1 MRRLA
6 PAIAAALAVAAVLPQ
21 QALAHAYLV
30 TSSPGYGDVLT
41 HAPGDIRLTFND
53 SVRPARGNEAV
64 SNATGRSVL
73 AGRARIDARDPR
85 VLVLPLVKGL
95 GPGDYTARWRIVS
108 EDGHTEEGLLA
119 FAVGSGSAPPTAKLP
134 LLGTS
139 LGVTNL
145 VGRAL
150 FVLGVLLALGAAV
163 FAVAVWRPAARRS
176 QLDPAE
182 EAELRKREARVTS
195 VVLFFSFL
203 LAQAGSVLAVLHT
216 TGATRYGRIHE
227 LGIVFAGVGAA
238 ATASTILP
246 LRLLTGIAA
255 LALATT
261 LPLSGHALDPGEPRL
276 LSFPADLVHVCAA
289 AVWLGG
295 LVQLVFV
302 LLAARSLEPKDRR
315 RFVSHLAS
323 GFARIAIVCVFLI
336 ALTGLGR
343 AFVELRSVEQ
353 LWTLSYGRAILVKT
367 ALLGAVLAFAWLNRS
382 RLIGLGHHRS
392 AAPSTVA
399 LLAEIGLLL
408 GVVGTVAVLTELRP
422 GRTLNSPARPARA
435 AVDQTSWSA
444 TVTSRPTLRL
454 SASIACRPRSMTGRG
469 RGGKTLKQRQGHGC
483 GGRLRRG
490 CGHEALD
497 VVW

>member
-1 MRRLA
+1 MRRLGS
-6 PAIAAALAVAAVLPQ
+6 AIAVALALTAGLPQ
-21 QALAHAYLV
+21 QAFAHAILV
-30 TSSPGYGDVLT
+30 SSSPAYGDVLT
-41 HAPGDIRLTFND
+41 HAPGEIRLTFND

-73 AGRARIDARDPR
+73 AGPARIDARDPR

-95 GPGDYTARWRIVS
+95 GRGDYTARWRIVS

-182 EAELRKREARVTS
+182 DAELRKREARVTS

-203 LAQAGSVLAVLHT
+203 LAQTGGVLAVLHT
-216 TGATRYGRIHE
+216 TGATRYTRMHE

-238 ATASTILP
+238 ATASPMLP

-276 LSFPADLVHVCAA
+276 LSFPADLVHVWAA

-302 LLAARSLEPKDRR
+302 LRGARSLEPTHRR
-315 RFVSHLAS
+315 RFVSLVAG
-323 GFARIAIVCVFLI
+323 GFARIALVCVCLI

-343 AFVELRSVEQ
+343 AVVELRSLEQ

-367 ALLGAVLAFAWLNRS
+367 GLFGAVLAFALLNRS
-382 RLIGLGHHRS
+382 RLMGRLDRERS
-392 AAPSTVA
+392 GATSTAA
-399 LLAEIGLLL
+399 LFAEIGLLL
-408 GVVGTVAVLTELRP
+408 AVVGAVAVLTDLRP
-422 GRTLNSPARPARA
+422 GRAFASPTRPTAATLYE
-435 AVDQTSWSA
+435 
-444 TVTSRPTLRL
+444 TSRP
-454 SASIACRPRSMTGRG
+454 AGVDGRSTSPAGLAQPWAVAVGR
-469 RGGKTLKQRQGHGC
+469 R
-483 GGRLRRG
+483 
-490 CGHEALD
+490 
-497 VVW
+497 